1 LFKVVSGWVMN
12 FEGDKTALRF
22 MIQFRDTP
30 DDFAVN
36 TTDAAGKPTAQLE
49 MNPEYL
55 RTIYLHLERG
65 SGLDRDFFGVRVAY
79 PARLP
84 ALHASSLL

>member
-1 LFKVVSGWVMN
+1 MVTGWVMN

-36 TTDAAGKPTAQLE
+36 TTEATEMVAAARRNHRFLMEAMWTWFIPGNVELKRRIADGAIGKV
-49 MNPEYL
+49 
-55 RTIYLHLERG
+55 
-65 SGLDRDFFGVRVAY
+65 LD
-79 PARLP
+79 
-84 ALHASSLL
+84 